1 MVSRAAGGV
10 ASLRAMVRVVDTQL
24 LHKITGVDS
33 INATG
38 ERFGIHGT
46 DLGIIWDAGPDA
58 DGADRVFVMFGDTYG
73 PDWGGRGAGPS
84 KAQWRTNTLMSSTS
98 RDLDAGLL
106 LDSTL
111 VRPSR
116 PGGATQ
122 VIRRNRLNVPTK
134 PFPEHT
140 LIPNSGITIDGVH
153 YVHWMS
159 ILIWLP
165 GGRWRT
171 FQSGIAV
178 STDDARSWS
187 KPITGR
193 WPNLLGRNRFQIGAF
208 TTDPAD
214 PEWVYLFGTTNG
226 RWGPAYLARTPRDQV
241 AHVGSYRYFDGTDWV
256 RRSGRAAPVLGGNVG
271 ELSVAYHPGLGCWLA
286 VHLDEAQAAILVRTA
301 PTITGPWDDGV
312 PLTTGAEH
320 PGLYGG
326 FLHPWALDGDSIYW
340 LMSQWDPYNVYLMR
354 SRLTNAG

>member
-1 MVSRAAGGV
+1 
-10 ASLRAMVRVVDTQL
+10 MVRVVDTQL

-46 DLGIIWDAGPDA
+46 DLGIIWDAGPGT
-58 DGADRVFVMFGDTYG
+58 DGEDRVFVMFGDSYG

-84 KAQWRTNTLMSSTS
+84 KAQWRTNTLMSSRS
-98 RDLDAGLL
+98 RDLEHGLF

-111 VRPSR
+111 VRRSR
-116 PGGATQ
+116 SGARQ

-153 YVHWMS
+153 HVHWMS

-178 STDDARSWS
+178 SHDDARTWR
-187 KPITGR
+187 KPVGAR
-193 WPNLLGRNRFQIGAF
+193 WPNPWGRNRFQIGAF
-208 TTDPAD
+208 TTDPGD
-214 PEWVYLFGTTNG
+214 DRHVYLFGTTNG
-226 RWGPAYLARTPRDQV
+226 RWGPAYLARTPRDRVAQV
-241 AHVGSYRYFDGTDWV
+241 SSYRYFDGTDWV
-256 RRSGRAAPVLGGNVG
+256 RHSRHAAPVLTGNVG
-271 ELSVAYHPGLGCWLA
+271 ELSVSYHPGLDRWLA
-286 VHLDEAQAAILVRTA
+286 VHLDEAQAAILVRSA
-301 PTITGPWDDGV
+301 PSITGPWTDGE
-312 PLTTGAEH
+312 PLATGAEH

-326 FLHPWALDGDSIYW
+326 FLHPWALDGDTIYW
-340 LMSQWDPYNVYLMR
+340 LMSQWDPYNVFLMR
-354 SRLTNAG
+354 SRLAA